1 MNGIAELAVGNIVKR
16 VLHVIREE
24 DFSVATNALRGLASS
39 AGGDN
44 RDTAE
49 HKDFRAQNVAAV
61 AAGPPSRPPS
71 LHSLLDR
78 TPDSAIAHHS
88 SYIGDSFEG
97 KGKCKLLYA

>member
-24 DFSVATNALRGLASS
+24 DFSVATNALRGLVSS

-49 HKDFRAQNVAAV
+49 QKDFRGCCCCRTSIA
-61 AAGPPSRPPS
+61 PPFIAFPS
-71 LHSLLDR
+71 
-78 TPDSAIAHHS
+78 
-88 SYIGDSFEG
+88 
-97 KGKCKLLYA
+97 

>member
-1 MNGIAELAVGNIVKR
+1 
-16 VLHVIREE
+16 
-24 DFSVATNALRGLASS
+24 
-39 AGGDN
+39 
-44 RDTAE
+44 
-49 HKDFRAQNVAAV
+49 VAAV

>member
-1 MNGIAELAVGNIVKR
+1 MNGIAELAVGNTVKR

-24 DFSVATNALRGLASS
+24 DFSVSTNALRGLVSS

-49 HKDFRAQNVAAV
+49 HKDFLAQNVAAV

-97 KGKCKLLYA
+97 KGKCKLP

>member
-49 HKDFRAQNVAAV
+49 QKDFRAQNVAAV